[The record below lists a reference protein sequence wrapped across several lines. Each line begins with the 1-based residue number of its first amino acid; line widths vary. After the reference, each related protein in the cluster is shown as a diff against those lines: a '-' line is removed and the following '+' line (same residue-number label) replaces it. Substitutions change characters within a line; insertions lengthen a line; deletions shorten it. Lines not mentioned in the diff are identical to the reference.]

1 MKSENTYLYSFKTI
15 LIMKNFQTVDEI
27 LDFAIEN
34 EQNAADFYFKLADIT
49 RDKSIR
55 ETFTLY
61 ANEEIG
67 HKEKLISIKKEGVFQ
82 LEEQSI
88 LDMKVADYVVR
99 QAVFEN
105 MSYQDALILAMKREK
120 AAYRLYMKL
129 SSKTDDK
136 QFKDLFIGLAQEEA
150 KHKMAFEI
158 EYDNVIL
165 REN

>member
-1 MKSENTYLYSFKTI
+1 MPSLNFQLNG
-15 LIMKNFQTVDEI
+15 IMKNFHTVDDI

-34 EQNAADFYFKLADIT
+34 EQNAADFYFELVDTTK
-49 RDKSIR
+49 DKSIR
-55 ETFTLY
+55 ETFKLY

-67 HKEKLISIKKEGVFQ
+67 HKEKLISIKKEGIFH
-82 LEEQSI
+82 LNEQAI
-88 LDMKVADYVVR
+88 LNLKVADYVVR
-99 QAVFEN
+99 PIVSEN

-129 SSKTDDK
+129 ASKTHDAK
-136 QFKDLFIGLAQEEA
+136 LKELFIGLAQEEA

-158 EYDNVIL
+158 EYDDVIL

>member
-1 MKSENTYLYSFKTI
+1 MKK
-15 LIMKNFQTVDEI
+15 FQTVDEI

-34 EQNAADFYFKLADIT
+34 EQNAADFYFKLADT
-49 RDKSIR
+49 TKDKSIK

-61 ANEEIG
+61 AHEEIV
-67 HKEKLISIKKEGVFQ
+67 HKEKLISIKKEGVFH
-82 LEEQSI
+82 LEEQTI

-99 QAVFEN
+99 QAVSEN

-129 SSKTDDK
+129 ASNTDNA
-136 QFKDLFIGLAQEEA
+136 QLKDLFIGLAQEEA

-158 EYDNVIL
+158 EYDDVIL

>member
-1 MKSENTYLYSFKTI
+1 
-15 LIMKNFQTVDEI
+15 MKNFQSVDEI
-27 LDFAIEN
+27 LDFAIDN
-34 EQNAADFYFKLADIT
+34 EQNAADFYFKLADSAQ
-49 RDKSIR
+49 DKSIR
-55 ETFTLY
+55 ETFKLY

-67 HKEKLISIKKEGVFQ
+67 HKEKLIFIKNEGVFQ
-82 LEEQSI
+82 LKKESI

-99 QAVFEN
+99 QAVSDD

-129 SSKTDDK
+129 ASTTNEANL
-136 QFKDLFIGLAQEEA
+136 KDLFIGLAQEEA

-158 EYDNVIL
+158 EYDDVIL

>member
-1 MKSENTYLYSFKTI
+1 MKK
-15 LIMKNFQTVDEI
+15 FQTVNEI

-34 EQNAADFYFKLADIT
+34 EQIAADFYFKLADSSK
-49 RDKSIR
+49 DKSIR

-67 HKEKLISIKKEGVFQ
+67 HKEKLIFIKKEGVFQ

-99 QAVFEN
+99 QAASPDMN
-105 MSYQDALILAMKREK
+105 YQDALILAMKREK

-129 SSKTDDK
+129 ASKTDNAQLK
-136 QFKDLFIGLAQEEA
+136 ELFIGLAQEEA

-158 EYDNVIL
+158 EYDDVIL

>member
-1 MKSENTYLYSFKTI
+1 MPYNNKA
-15 LIMKNFQTVDEI
+15 MKNFQTVDEI
-27 LDFAIEN
+27 LDFAIQN
-34 EQNAADFYFKLADIT
+34 EQNAADFYFKLADT
-49 RDKSIR
+49 TKDRSIK
-55 ETFTLY
+55 ETFSLY

-67 HKEKLISIKKEGVFQ
+67 HKEKLTKIKAEGVFH

-99 QAVFEN
+99 QPVSEN

-129 SSKTDDK
+129 ASTTDSADLK
-136 QFKDLFIGLAQEEA
+136 ELFIGLAQEEA

-158 EYDNVIL
+158 EYDDVIL
-165 REN
+165 KEN

>member
-1 MKSENTYLYSFKTI
+1 MKA
-15 LIMKNFQTVDEI
+15 FQTVDEI

-34 EQNAADFYFKLADIT
+34 EQNAADFYFELASKTKDN
-49 RDKSIR
+49 SIR

-67 HKEKLISIKKEGVFQ
+67 HKEKLIFVKKEGVFQ
-82 LEEQSI
+82 LEKQTI
-88 LDMKVADYVVR
+88 LDMKMADYLVR
-99 QAVFEN
+99 QAVSEN

-129 SSKTDDK
+129 ASTTGNS
-136 QFKDLFIGLAQEEA
+136 QLKDLFVGLAQEEA

-158 EYDNVIL
+158 EYDDVIL

>member
-1 MKSENTYLYSFKTI
+1 
-15 LIMKNFQTVDEI
+15 MKNFQSVDEI

-34 EQNAADFYFKLADIT
+34 EQNAADFYFRLANT
-49 RDKSIR
+49 TKDKSIR
-55 ETFTLY
+55 ETFRLY

-67 HKEKLISIKKEGVFQ
+67 HKEKLMFIKKEGVFQ
-82 LEEQSI
+82 LKKESI
-88 LDMKVADYVVR
+88 LDLKVADYVVR
-99 QAVFEN
+99 QAVSDD

-129 SSKTDDK
+129 ASTTNESDL
-136 QFKDLFIGLAQEEA
+136 KDLFIGLAQEEA

-158 EYDNVIL
+158 EYDDVIL

>member
-1 MKSENTYLYSFKTI
+1 
-15 LIMKNFQTVDEI
+15 MKNFQTVDEI

-34 EQNAADFYFKLADIT
+34 EQNAADFYFKLADT
-49 RDKSIR
+49 TKDKSIR

-67 HKEKLISIKKEGVFQ
+67 HKEKLIFIKKEGVFQ
-82 LEEQSI
+82 LKKENI

-99 QAVFEN
+99 QAASPN

-129 SSKTDDK
+129 ASTTDNTQLK
-136 QFKDLFIGLAQEEA
+136 ELFIGLAQEEA

-158 EYDNVIL
+158 EYDDVIL

>member
-1 MKSENTYLYSFKTI
+1 MKV
-15 LIMKNFQTVDEI
+15 FQTVDEI

-34 EQNAADFYFKLADIT
+34 EQNAADFYFELASKTKDN
-49 RDKSIR
+49 SIR

-67 HKEKLISIKKEGVFQ
+67 HKEKLIFVKKEGIFQ
-82 LEEQSI
+82 LEKQTI
-88 LDMKVADYVVR
+88 LDMKMADYLVH
-99 QAVFEN
+99 QAVSEN

-129 SSKTDDK
+129 ASTTGNS
-136 QFKDLFIGLAQEEA
+136 QLKDLFVGLAQEEA

-158 EYDNVIL
+158 EYDDVIL
-165 REN
+165 HEN

>member
-1 MKSENTYLYSFKTI
+1 MKK
-15 LIMKNFQTVDEI
+15 FQTVDEI
-27 LDFAIEN
+27 LDFAIDN
-34 EQNAADFYFKLADIT
+34 EQNAADFYFKLADSSK
-49 RDKSIR
+49 DKSVK

-61 ANEEIG
+61 AHEEIA

-82 LEEQSI
+82 LEEQTI

-99 QAVFEN
+99 QAASPN

-129 SSKTDDK
+129 ASTTDNAQLK
-136 QFKDLFIGLAQEEA
+136 ELFIGLAQEEA

-158 EYDNVIL
+158 EYDDVIL